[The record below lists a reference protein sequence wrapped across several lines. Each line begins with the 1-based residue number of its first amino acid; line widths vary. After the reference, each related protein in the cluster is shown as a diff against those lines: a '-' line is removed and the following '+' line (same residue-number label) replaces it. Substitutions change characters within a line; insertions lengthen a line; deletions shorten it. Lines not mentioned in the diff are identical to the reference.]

1 MKGRTKIL
9 KQPLWAA
16 GKRGYWAT
24 LARDILHDKYLYFM
38 LAPCLVYFIIFH
50 YLPMYGLQIAFK
62 DYNIFTGI
70 EKSVWVG
77 FEHFIHF
84 FKSPNFFRTLK
95 NTLLISLYSLA
106 VGFTTPIILALLL
119 NEVRSRKF
127 RGAVQTVV
135 YIPHFIST
143 VVVAGLVTNFLSPS
157 YGIINTFIEMLGG
170 EKIYFMVEPKYFRTI
185 YVLMN
190 VWKEAGFSTI
200 VYLAALTA
208 VDTQL
213 YEAAVL
219 DGAGRWKQTLHVT
232 IPCILPTIVTMLI
245 MRVGNILQVGYEA
258 IILLYQPSTYEVADT
273 ISTFVYRSGMVE
285 TQYSFA
291 AAVDL
296 FNGVI
301 ALILVSGANLLSRK
315 LTETSLW

>member
-1 MKGRTKIL
+1 MKLKSSVGSGKGGRTKNYFRVL
-9 KQPLWAA
+9 
-16 GKRGYWAT
+16 G
-24 LARDILHDKYLYFM
+24 RDILRDKYLYLM
-38 LAPCLVYFIIFH
+38 IAPCLIYFIAFH

-62 DYNIFTGI
+62 DYNIFLGI
-70 EKSVWVG
+70 EKSPWVG
-77 FEHFIHF
+77 FEHFVKF
-84 FKSPNFFRTLK
+84 FNSPNFLRTLK
-95 NTLLISLYSLA
+95 NTLVISLYSLA
-106 VGFTTPIILALLL
+106 VGFTTPIVLALLL

-127 RGAVQTVV
+127 KGTVQTVV
-135 YIPHFIST
+135 YIPHFISM

-157 YGIINTFIEMLGG
+157 YGVINTLIEMLGG
-170 EKIYFMVEPKYFRTI
+170 EKIYFMVKPEYFRTI

-190 VWKEAGFSTI
+190 TWKEAGFSSI

-208 VDTQL
+208 VDMEL

-245 MRVGNILQVGYEA
+245 MRIGNILQVGYEA

-296 FNGVI
+296 FNGIV
-301 ALILVSGANLLSRK
+301 ALILVVGANALSKRV
-315 LTETSLW
+315 TETSLW